1 MIFFKTKQFISE
13 IIFDMAAVKQRSAEK
28 LFVCPIFCFNLLKRA
43 VPIKQAIVSNISKLN
58 GFLRYIFFPFSVGI
72 YLNISGTDPKKK
84 KTDQKTVNNNFFC
97 NVEEI

>member
-58 GFLRYIFFPFSVGI
+58 GLLCYIFFSFSVGI
-72 YLNISGTDPKKK
+72 YLYISGTDPKEKK
-84 KTDQKTVNNNFFC
+84 MTKKQ
-97 NVEEI
+97 